1 MKDRDVELKL
11 KYIKNKLSSYEYYQN
26 ELFKVNEELIV
37 YKRLIEEPKATNYES
52 DISTG
57 GDINDRHYKFL
68 DTLHGDSKLK
78 DKQLK
83 LELELQYCIDI
94 LESVNEEVSR
104 IIYAKYVKRIRDEEI
119 SRTEHYNR
127 STLYRLIDRELKKI
141 LSCNNVR

>member
-1 MKDRDVELKL
+1 MKNRDVELKL

-37 YKRLIEEPKATNYES
+37 YKRLIEEPKATNYEA

-68 DTLHGDSKLK
+68 DTLHGESKLK

-104 IIYAKYVKRIRDEEI
+104 IIYAKYVKGVRDEEI

-141 LSCNNVR
+141 LS